1 MGVVKFS
8 DYQPQRE
15 VVERK
20 VASLDDG
27 YMRVA
32 TSIGKLKPKLK
43 LAGREHQVLDAVIYC
58 TFGWNKSEDKVTNTY
73 LAEVTDLDDSDVA
86 AALNVLAERNIIN
99 LRKVGGFKLVSV
111 NVSIDKWV
119 LKKTPK
125 TPPNK
130 LGETTQNVGRKR
142 VSSWAESPDTKDS
155 LTKDNKTPLN
165 PPEGKEAL
173 ALECLDFYNSL
184 AGARCSSP
192 EAFVKAL
199 NTVKAKGVC
208 YSVDELKLVIKW
220 AVTCWDAR
228 KTPPKPNNI
237 CRMTRF
243 DGYLSDALVW
253 ADGQG
258 SNPAT
263 CPHAEIIAL
272 WNEKFPAKAV
282 SPHEWN
288 RRRPAHRDLEAVWN
302 GKTSQGNWRELR
314 HMGMAFDLI
323 GKSSLFATKG
333 DQPWLTLDWILNP
346 KNWGSVY
353 EQAINEHKQRK
364 GVTA

>member
-86 AALNVLAERNIIN
+86 AALNVLAERKIIN

-125 TPPNK
+125 TPPKK
-130 LGETTQNVGRKR
+130 LGETTQNVGRKK
-142 VSSWAESPDTKDS
+142 VSSWAKSPDTLNS
-155 LTKDNKTPLN
+155 LTKDNLKDTQTHEVGLSGDEKLTPRQKGTNPRAKKTNKRSALLTFDRERFKETWNCKAKRLGMPTILSITKTTEAGINRLWSSYLKQCKELGKEPRDIDSILN
-165 PPEGKEAL
+165 GYIEHGYMPTQWALGGNPEGKVYGIDTAL
-173 ALECLDFYNSL
+173 TQKKIDEILG
-184 AGARCSSP
+184 AGS
-192 EAFVKAL
+192 
-199 NTVKAKGVC
+199 
-208 YSVDELKLVIKW
+208 
-220 AVTCWDAR
+220 
-228 KTPPKPNNI
+228 
-237 CRMTRF
+237 
-243 DGYLSDALVW
+243 
-253 ADGQG
+253 
-258 SNPAT
+258 
-263 CPHAEIIAL
+263 
-272 WNEKFPAKAV
+272 
-282 SPHEWN
+282 
-288 RRRPAHRDLEAVWN
+288 
-302 GKTSQGNWRELR
+302 
-314 HMGMAFDLI
+314 
-323 GKSSLFATKG
+323 
-333 DQPWLTLDWILNP
+333 
-346 KNWGSVY
+346 
-353 EQAINEHKQRK
+353 
-364 GVTA
+364 

>member
-86 AALNVLAERNIIN
+86 AALNVLAERKIIN

-125 TPPNK
+125 TPPKK
-130 LGETTQNVGRKR
+130 LGETTQNVGRKK
-142 VSSWAESPDTKDS
+142 VSSWAKSPDTLNS
-155 LTKDNKTPLN
+155 LTKDNLKDTQTHEVGLSGDEKLTPRQKGTNPRAKKTNKRSALLTFDRERFKETWNCKAKRLGMPTILSITKTTEAGINRLWSSYLKQCKELGKEPRDIDSILN
-165 PPEGKEAL
+165 GYIEHGYQPTQWALGGNPEGKVYGIDTAL
-173 ALECLDFYNSL
+173 TQKKIDEILG
-184 AGARCSSP
+184 AGS
-192 EAFVKAL
+192 
-199 NTVKAKGVC
+199 
-208 YSVDELKLVIKW
+208 
-220 AVTCWDAR
+220 
-228 KTPPKPNNI
+228 
-237 CRMTRF
+237 
-243 DGYLSDALVW
+243 
-253 ADGQG
+253 
-258 SNPAT
+258 
-263 CPHAEIIAL
+263 
-272 WNEKFPAKAV
+272 
-282 SPHEWN
+282 
-288 RRRPAHRDLEAVWN
+288 
-302 GKTSQGNWRELR
+302 
-314 HMGMAFDLI
+314 
-323 GKSSLFATKG
+323 
-333 DQPWLTLDWILNP
+333 
-346 KNWGSVY
+346 
-353 EQAINEHKQRK
+353 
-364 GVTA
+364 